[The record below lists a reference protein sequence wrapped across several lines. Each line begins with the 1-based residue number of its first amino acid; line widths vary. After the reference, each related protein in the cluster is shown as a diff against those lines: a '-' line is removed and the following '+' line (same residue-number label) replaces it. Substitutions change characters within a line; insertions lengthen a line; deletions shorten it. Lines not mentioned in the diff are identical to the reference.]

1 MSAMSNEQPPS
12 ETNGA
17 GGDSVEP
24 HSEPHRSHRRSQGR
38 AWLRRLI
45 LIAGLL
51 LLAFGGLTTWQA
63 WNA

>member
-1 MSAMSNEQPPS
+1 MNDEQPPS
-12 ETNGA
+12 ETNGV

-24 HSEPHRSHRRSQGR
+24 DGDLHRSHRQPRGR

-45 LIAGLL
+45 LIARLL
-51 LLAFGGLTTWQA
+51 LLAFGALTTWQA